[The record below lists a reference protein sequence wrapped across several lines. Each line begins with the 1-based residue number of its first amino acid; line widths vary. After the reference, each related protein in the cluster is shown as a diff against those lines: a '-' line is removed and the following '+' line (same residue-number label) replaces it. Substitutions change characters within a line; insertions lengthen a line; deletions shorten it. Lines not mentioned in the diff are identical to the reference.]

1 MWKLQSTESGG
12 ESIGLLPGQEY
23 VVGRKNCEIL
33 LSNDQSIS
41 RVHASLT
48 VTEQAVTLKD
58 SSKYGTFINGEKLA
72 TGSTKMLQT
81 GDKIT
86 FGVFQS
92 KFSLVKEC
100 VVVCSSCVDNEG
112 KASLSQDLRSIG
124 GRLVNTWTF
133 DCTHLVMPTVKVTI
147 KTICA
152 LLCCRPIVNPE
163 FFSAF
168 SKAVQQKLPLPKA
181 EKFRPQIDEPSLAKE
196 DVDLTA
202 RPERKS
208 LFKGKTF
215 LFLNS
220 KQMKRLSQAVSCGGG
235 VSQLLDEGS
244 LPISLLESGSTC
256 VVDMTSGN
264 SQALIP
270 PAFKKWGDSVA
281 QILHRKGLRFIT
293 ESEIG
298 LAAIHVNNKT
308 YCNPCC
314 SMQSESVKV
323 KPVIAA
329 ATLSQ
334 NTAVDET
341 ALAAP
346 SQNITAYVVNTE
358 LSQDQSRVVTSGI
371 NTVGETPEKTLSK
384 HKESTLSAANKPSSF
399 GPEAS
404 TTRIVNETVMS
415 SASFSVVE
423 PEKRMKK
430 SSASS
435 GRGRVDPE
443 GSVKLTAPPNASTTL
458 KRSPQKQAAL
468 TNFFQPA
475 GKKRPREDGANS
487 VQSDAKLSR
496 KDSEVKE
503 DEIQQS
509 SSASRSHKT
518 SHTAQ
523 NQHSSVSRSEFSAS
537 LVQACGSSQS
547 SGSKKRK
554 EPEQDSPLAPEK
566 PAEVADLDMSLE
578 ELESLMSDEMDEP
591 LQSAANKKQ
600 CLEPGTNSRINNPQ
614 LTKQQEDTESKSRK
628 SSKNQQSS
636 ANNIQNLQLD
646 RTVSAATNQ
655 GSERPSKRSSNQT
668 PDLEA
673 QSSAKKGKRP
683 ELEDVKEEEVS
694 FVVNSRTKNGISQ
707 HCEPAVQQEMQAS
720 TSKSESANDPE
731 LPRRLLQVQFMSLTV
746 STSSRSRPGPLQT
759 HDPNDK
765 NVKRFRKKNVPG
777 FNGLPNIIGGSDLVA
792 YNRSKNSELEEWLRQ
807 AAEEEKR
814 NEREEIL
821 GDDLFRY
828 NPRLAKKK

>member
-1 MWKLQSTESGG
+1 MWKLQPTESGG
-12 ESIGLLPGQEY
+12 ESIVLLPGQEY

-41 RVHASLT
+41 RVHANLT
-48 VTEQAVTLKD
+48 VTEQAATLKD

-72 TGSTKMLQT
+72 TGSTKILQT

-92 KFSLVKEC
+92 KFSLEKEC
-100 VVVCSSCVDNEG
+100 VVVCSSCVDNER

-124 GRLVNTWTF
+124 GRLVNSWTL

-152 LLCCRPIVNPE
+152 LLCCRPIVKPE

-168 SKAVQQKLPLPKA
+168 SRAVQQKLPLPKA
-181 EKFRPQIDEPSLAKE
+181 EKFRPQIDEPSLAK
-196 DVDLTA
+196 DVDLSA

-270 PAFKKWGDSVA
+270 PIFKKWEDSVA
-281 QILHRKGLRFIT
+281 QILHRNGLRFIT

-341 ALAAP
+341 AFAAP
-346 SQNITAYVVNTE
+346 SQNITAYVLNTE

-371 NTVGETPEKTLSK
+371 NTVGETPEKTIPK
-384 HKESTLSAANKPSSF
+384 HKGSALSAANKPSSL
-399 GPEAS
+399 GPEPS

-415 SASFSVVE
+415 SESFSVVE
-423 PEKRMKK
+423 PEQRMKK

-435 GRGRVDPE
+435 GRGRIEPE
-443 GSVKLTAPPNASTTL
+443 GSVKLTAPPNASTPL
-458 KRSPQKQAAL
+458 KRSPQKQTAL

-475 GKKRPREDGANS
+475 GKKRPREDCANS

-509 SSASRSHKT
+509 SFASRSHET
-518 SHTAQ
+518 
-523 NQHSSVSRSEFSAS
+523 FAS

-554 EPEQDSPLAPEK
+554 EPEHDTCREK
-566 PAEVADLDMSLE
+566 PAAAADLDMSLE
-578 ELESLMSDEMDEP
+578 ELESIMSDEMDEP

-600 CLEPGTNSRINNPQ
+600 RLDSGMNSRINNPR
-614 LTKQQEDTESKSRK
+614 LPNQQEGTESKSRK
-628 SSKNQQSS
+628 STKNQQSS
-636 ANNIQNLQLD
+636 AN
-646 RTVSAATNQ
+646 RTGPAATNQ
-655 GSERPSKRSSNQT
+655 GSERQSKRSSNQT

-673 QSSAKKGKRP
+673 HSSAKTGKRP
-683 ELEDVKEEEVS
+683 ELEEEVS
-694 FVVNSRTKNGISQ
+694 FVVNSRTQNGISQ
-707 HCEPAVQQEMQAS
+707 HCEPAIRQEMQAS
-720 TSKSESANDPE
+720 TSKSGSVNDPE
-731 LPRRLLQVQFMSLTV
+731 LPRRLLQIQFMSLTV
-746 STSSRSRPGPLQT
+746 STSSRPRPGPLQT
-759 HDPNDK
+759 HDPNYK

-777 FNGLPNIIGGSDLVA
+777 FNGLPNIIGGSDLAA

-807 AAEEEKR
+807 AAEVR
-814 NEREEIL
+814 DL
-821 GDDLFRY
+821 GNKESGGGGLY
-828 NPRLAKKK
+828 NPRLAKK